1 MPNTLDIFRALADST
16 RLRIV
21 ALVRSMELSVGELAQ
36 VLGQSQPRVSR
47 HVKILADAGI
57 VERRKEGSWV
67 FVALGAPEVA
77 APLCTALDTWEGDRA
92 HARAEADTAR
102 LAAVR
107 ADRAAHAAGWFEH
120 HAGEWDAIRSLHV
133 AEEQVEAAMAA
144 ALGDVRIGQLVDI
157 GTGTGRMLELFG
169 RRADHA
175 LGIDR
180 SSEMLRLA
188 RAKLSEQGLD
198 HAELRQADLYALPLD
213 GGSADLAILHHVLHF
228 AQSPDAAIAEAARVL
243 GAGGRLLIADFAP
256 HGREELRTR
265 DAHAR
270 LGFSDEQMLGW
281 FEAAGLAP
289 VRTETLEGGELTV
302 KLWLAR
308 KAAEP
313 TTGKVRVKEAA

>member
-67 FVALGAPEVA
+67 FVAMGARAIV
-77 APLCTALDTWEGDRA
+77 APLCAALDGWEGDRA
-92 HARAEADTAR
+92 QARAEADAAR

-107 ADRAAHAAGWFEH
+107 ADRAAQAAGWFEH
-120 HAGEWDAIRSLHV
+120 HAGEWDAIRSLHI

-144 ALGDVRIGQLVDI
+144 VLGADRVGRLVDI
-157 GTGTGRMLELFG
+157 GTGTGRIIELFG
-169 RRADHA
+169 AQADHA

-188 RAKLSEQGLD
+188 RVKFSERGLD

-213 GGSADLAILHHVLHF
+213 SGSADLAILHHVLHF
-228 AQSPDAAIAEAARVL
+228 AQTPDAAIAEAARVL
-243 GAGGRLLIADFAP
+243 GPGGRLLIADFAP

-281 FEAAGLAP
+281 FEAVGLVP

-308 KAAEP
+308 KVGEP
-313 TTGKVRVKEAA
+313 ARKNVRVREAA